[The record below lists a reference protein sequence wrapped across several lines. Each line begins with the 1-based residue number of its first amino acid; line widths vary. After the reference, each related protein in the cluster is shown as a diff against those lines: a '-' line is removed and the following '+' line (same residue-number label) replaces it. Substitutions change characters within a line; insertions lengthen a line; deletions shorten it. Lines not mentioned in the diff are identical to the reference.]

1 VTSPNPASTPPEID
15 PNMANTT
22 LQPISPSEVIGSDD
36 PAPSG
41 ALKRVM
47 SATARNRNLIVPLVS
62 LAGLVVYFGIRNPAF
77 LSVTSAQN
85 IARQMAFL
93 TVLAMAGTFVILIGG
108 IDLSVAANA
117 TLAGILVAT
126 WIDDRGGAVAIL
138 LTIICCGLVG
148 FVNGAVT
155 IALRV
160 PSFLVTLGML
170 SVLDGISNTISDGG
184 PVSFRSSLLSTLVN
198 REAIPEIPNG
208 ALIAAVLTALLSVL
222 AFATT
227 FGRHIYAV
235 GGNERAA
242 RIAGVRVQA
251 VKLAVFTLAGMLA
264 GVAGIIF
271 TGQAS
276 VGVPMGAGPSLLN
289 SIAAIVVGGTALSGG
304 VGGPHRTLLGALV
317 IVILSSG
324 MDITAIAPYTQ
335 LIVKGLV
342 VIIAVALTIDRR
354 RYGVIK

>member
-1 VTSPNPASTPPEID
+1 MTTTVETSP
-15 PNMANTT
+15 
-22 LQPISPSEVIGSDD
+22 PSEVLVTTD
-36 PAPSG
+36 PPQPG
-41 ALKRVM
+41 AAKR
-47 SATARNRNLIVPLVS
+47 ALNALARNRNLIVPLVS
-62 LAGLVVYFGIRNPAF
+62 LAALVVYFGVRNSAF
-77 LSVTSAQN
+77 VSMASAEN

-126 WIDDRGGAVAIL
+126 WIDDLGGAVAIL

-148 FVNGAVT
+148 LVNGAVT
-155 IALRV
+155 ITLRV

-184 PVSFRSSLLSTLVN
+184 PVSFQSSLLATLVN
-198 REAIPEIPNG
+198 REAIPGVPNG
-208 ALIAAVLTALLSVL
+208 ALIAAGITAVLSLV

-242 RIAGVRVQA
+242 RLAGVPVPA
-251 VKLAVFTLAGMLA
+251 VRLAVFALAGVLA

-289 SIAAIVVGGTALSGG
+289 SIAAIVVGGTSLSGG
-304 VGGPHRTLLGALV
+304 VGGPQRTLLGALV
-317 IVILSSG
+317 IVILGAG
-324 MDITAIAPYTQ
+324 MDITSIAPYTQ
-335 LIVKGLV
+335 LIVKGVV
-342 VIIAVALTIDRR
+342 VIVAVALTIDRR
-354 RYGVIK
+354 RYGLIK